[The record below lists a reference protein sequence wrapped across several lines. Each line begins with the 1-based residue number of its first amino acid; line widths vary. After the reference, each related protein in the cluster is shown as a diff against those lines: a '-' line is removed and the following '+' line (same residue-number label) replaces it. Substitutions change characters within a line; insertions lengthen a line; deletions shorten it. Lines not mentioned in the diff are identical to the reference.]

1 MKIIKYK
8 KLSNDKYKILLE
20 NNKSILLYEN
30 TILEKNLLITKKI
43 DNIEEILKYN
53 KKYDIYQVSLKY
65 INAKMRSE
73 KELRDYLLK
82 KEYDL
87 DNIDLIIDRLKK
99 EGYVNDELYTK
110 AFISDK
116 IRINNY
122 GQNKIINELCKS
134 GINNEIIEKCI
145 NNIEHDSILNNI
157 NKIVDKKIKTNNSY
171 AGEVLKQKIMSDLIS
186 KGYYKEDI
194 INVLNEK
201 NFDNNDLY
209 EKEYKKLYNKYS
221 KKYEGSELDYIIKQ
235 KLYMKGL
242 KK

>member
-201 NFDNNDLY
+201 NFDNNALY